1 MPNSPTNY
9 NSVKL
14 HRNSTNVAKILL
26 TTQFSADFSKESIYA
41 FHMSVWQKIIA
52 TAGRVF
58 EFHESETP
66 LPPENG
72 CKPDPDDLGFTAAI
86 VCLSAKMAKA
96 DGFVT
101 RDEVEIFTRV
111 FIPPPEEAGNVRRV
125 FDIARQS
132 TAGFETYARR
142 IGRRYRSRPCLLED
156 VLDGLFHIA
165 GADGAVTEAEL
176 HFLRRVTELFGLNET
191 EFRRI
196 RYSHL
201 GPDPGDPYAV
211 LGLFP
216 DAGDDEI
223 RRAFRRLA
231 AENHPDALAARGAPP
246 EFLRIAHVKSASI
259 NEAYGRIQRER
270 RAAAPSG
277 ADAVSA

>member
-1 MPNSPTNY
+1 MKSRY
-9 NSVKL
+9 D
-14 HRNSTNVAKILL
+14 
-26 TTQFSADFSKESIYA
+26 SA
-41 FHMSVWQKIIA
+41 MSVWQKIIA

-58 EFHESETP
+58 EFHESDTL
-66 LPPENG
+66 LPPEAG
-72 CKPDPDDLGFTAAI
+72 CRPDPDDLGFTAAV

-96 DGFVT
+96 DGYVT

-111 FIPPPEEAGNVRRV
+111 FIPPPEEAANVRRV
-125 FDIARQS
+125 FDMARQS
-132 TAGFETYARR
+132 TAGFETWARR
-142 IGRRYRSRPCLLED
+142 IGQRYRSRPCLLED

-165 GADGAVTEAEL
+165 GADGAVTDSEL
-176 HFLRRVTELFGLNET
+176 RYLRRVSELFGLSET
-191 EFRRI
+191 EYRRI

-216 DAGDDEI
+216 DAADDEI

-246 EFLRIAHVKSASI
+246 EFLRIAHVKSSSI

-270 RAAAPSG
+270 RAGAAAS
-277 ADAVSA
+277 ADVVT